1 MGLCSFTLAN
11 GATFWG
17 LQYISAATAQ
27 LIISLAPLPVL
38 FAGVVFLKELLTAR
52 KGAGTV
58 ISLAGC
64 ALSFSTRLRPVEWM
78 GVGLT
83 TVGVGGLVLFTLL
96 GRQMARNREV
106 DTASLTAV
114 PLFVGG
120 SFLLGFAIM
129 IEGWPVLPPVG
140 WAIVFWMAAINSA
153 LASYLYNHALQTL
166 TALELNTL
174 VNLSPLGT
182 ALLGWVLLYER
193 LSVAQFVGIVV
204 AIIGVGLVHWKGR
217 EPVV

>member
-1 MGLCSFTLAN
+1 
-11 GATFWG
+11 
-17 LQYISAATAQ
+17 
-27 LIISLAPLPVL
+27 
-38 FAGVVFLKELLTAR
+38 
-52 KGAGTV
+52 
-58 ISLAGC
+58 
-64 ALSFSTRLRPVEWM
+64 
-78 GVGLT
+78 
-83 TVGVGGLVLFTLL
+83 
-96 GRQMARNREV
+96 MARNREV